1 MDFKDENFV
10 VINPDQ
16 SVLKEAFVALTM
28 HAQEH
33 NCSEQSSID
42 EKHEAKSNQKV
53 QPN

>member
-16 SVLKEAFVALTM
+16 TVLKEAFVALTM

-33 NCSEQSSID
+33 NSSDD
-42 EKHEAKSNQKV
+42 ENFHDAKGNQKI
-53 QPN
+53 QPH